1 MAVNVVHWGKT
12 GWYMACAVFYAS
24 LMLVS
29 CRHAPELR
37 APNILIFIADDV
49 SFNDLG
55 AYGNRAVSTPNIDRL
70 ASQGMLFTRAFL
82 TTSSCSPSRA
92 SILSGRYP
100 HNTGA
105 PELHMPLPGSVATL
119 AGQLK
124 AHQYF
129 TGASGK
135 WHLGPEAKKD
145 FHAVYDTE
153 IGPGGEDRWLE
164 LVNQIPD
171 GKPFF
176 LWMASLD
183 AHRGWGEN
191 PFDGSAKLE
200 NALLPPYLVPDS
212 ATVADFGHYYDEIA
226 RFDHYVG
233 EVLKVLKARE
243 MLENTLVFILADNG
257 RPFPRD
263 KTRMYDSGIQTP
275 LIAYWESGP
284 IPKGSRSDAMV
295 SVIDLAPT
303 ISRLCGL
310 LPLDSFQGMD
320 FSEVLGNP
328 EKEHRQFV
336 FAEHN
341 WHDYRAY
348 ERMVRT
354 ADFLYIE
361 NRTPEGRMSSAA
373 DVHAG
378 PAFQQLAL
386 GFQNGT
392 LNPLQ
397 LKKFAQPNP
406 RSELYAVRQDPHQ
419 LNNLVGDSAHLD
431 LVRSL
436 ARKLREWQALTADS
450 APANLTGDHYDF
462 FTGQSLFPDRAYDQ
476 IDRGEIPGA
485 SGNAVS
491 LVSKDKELQ

>member
-1 MAVNVVHWGKT
+1 MAINIIHWGKT
-12 GWYMACAVFYAS
+12 AWRGTGAVLSAS
-24 LMLVS
+24 LILVS
-29 CRHAPELR
+29 CHRAPEFR

-49 SFNDLG
+49 SFNDIG

-105 PELHMPLPGSVATL
+105 PELHMPLPGSVPTL

-124 AHQYF
+124 GHNYF

-135 WHLGPEAKKD
+135 WHLGPEAKQD
-145 FHAVYDTE
+145 FHAVYDTD
-153 IGPGGEDRWLE
+153 IGPGGEARWLE

-171 GKPFF
+171 GQPFF

-191 PFDGSAKLE
+191 PFDGSANLE
-200 NALLPPYLVPDS
+200 NARLPPYLVPDS

-233 EVLKVLKARE
+233 QVLERLKARE
-243 MLENTLVFILADNG
+243 MLNNTLVFILSDNG

-263 KTRMYDSGIQTP
+263 KTRLYDSGIQTP
-275 LIAYWESGP
+275 LIAYWENGP
-284 IPKGSRSDAMV
+284 IPEGSRSDALV

-328 EKEHRQFV
+328 EKDHRQYV

-341 WHDYRAY
+341 WHDYHAY

-378 PAFQQLAL
+378 PAFQQLVS
-386 GFQNGT
+386 GFHNET
-392 LNPLQ
+392 LNPVQ
-397 LKKFAQPNP
+397 LINFTHPNP
-406 RSELYAVRQDPHQ
+406 PTEFYSVQQDPHQ
-419 LNNLVGDSAHLD
+419 LNNLVGNSGHLD
-431 LVRSL
+431 VIRSL
-436 ARKLREWQALTADS
+436 ARKLREWQALTADT
-450 APANLTGDHYDF
+450 APDHLSEDHYDF
-462 FTGQSLFPDRAYDQ
+462 FTGQSLFPDRAYDI

-485 SGNAVS
+485 SGNALS
-491 LVSKDKELQ
+491 LVSKDTELQ

>member
-1 MAVNVVHWGKT
+1 MHYRIRSGCLAG
-12 GWYMACAVFYAS
+12 AVF
-24 LMLVS
+24 LTHLFLVS
-29 CRHAPELR
+29 CQKEPGPEAPS
-37 APNILIFIADDV
+37 ILIFIADDV
-49 SFNDLG
+49 SFNDIG
-55 AYGNRAVSTPNIDRL
+55 AYGNPAVSTPNIDRL
-70 ASQGMLFTRAFL
+70 ASHGMVFTRAFL

-105 PELHMPLPGSVATL
+105 PELHMPLPGSVATI

-124 AHQYF
+124 EHHYF

-135 WHLGPEAKKD
+135 WHLGPAARKD
-145 FHAVYDTE
+145 FDAVFDKG
-153 IGPGGEDRWLE
+153 IGPGGEQRWVE

-171 GKPFF
+171 GKPYF

-191 PFDGSAKLE
+191 PFEGSAKLE
-200 NALLPPYLVPDS
+200 KAVLPPYVVPDS

-226 RFDHYVG
+226 RFDHYIG
-233 EVLKVLKARE
+233 QVLERLKARD
-243 MLENTLVFILADNG
+243 MLTNTLVLILSDNG

-263 KTRMYDSGIQTP
+263 KTRLYDSGIQTP
-275 LIAYWESGP
+275 LIAYWENGP
-284 IPKGSRSDAMV
+284 IPEGTRSDALV

-310 LPLDSFQGMD
+310 LPLDSYQGID
-320 FSEVLGNP
+320 FSDVLGNP
-328 EKEHRQFV
+328 EKAHRQYV

-341 WHDYRAY
+341 WHDYGAY

-354 ADFLYIE
+354 PDFLYIE
-361 NRTPEGRMSSAA
+361 NRFPESRMSSAA

-392 LNPLQ
+392 LTPLQ
-397 LKKFAQPNP
+397 GINFDAPNP
-406 RSELYAVRQDPHQ
+406 VSELYAVEEDPHQ
-419 LNNLVGDSAHLD
+419 LNNLAGDSAWLD
-431 LVRSL
+431 VARNL
-436 ARKLREWQALTADS
+436 ARKLRDWQAM
-450 APANLTGDHYDF
+450 TGDTAPDHLTKGHYDF
-462 FTGQSLFPDRAYDQ
+462 FTGQSLFPGRAYDD

-491 LVSKDKELQ
+491 RVSKDEELQ